1 MARRP
6 PRGVRVAVAM
16 KVVVLAGGVSG
27 EREISLLSGGQ
38 VLAALKGLGHDA
50 ELVDFGPDCA
60 VELRRI
66 APDLV
71 FPTLHGPLGEDGTAA
86 AVLEL
91 LGLPYVGSGVLAGA
105 LAMNKAAAK
114 RVLIAEGLPT
124 PEFELVETVT
134 DPRVQ
139 AGELVVHLGLP
150 LAIKPNSGGS
160 SLGFSV
166 AHDEDAVLDGVAA
179 ALAAAGPDGG
189 ALVESF
195 KPGMEVTVGVL
206 GVANPEALPTL
217 EILARDGKYDYEAK
231 YTAGMSQHVIPARIP
246 EAQAA
251 EAQRLALRAHQLIG
265 ARGLSRV
272 DVICP
277 PSGGVWILE
286 VNTIPG
292 MTELSLFPDAAR
304 AAGLDFPAL
313 VARLVEEALPR

>member
-1 MARRP
+1 L
-6 PRGVRVAVAM
+6 

-27 EREISLLSGGQ
+27 EREVSLRSGEQ
-38 VLAALKGLGHDA
+38 VLQALRALGHDSA
-50 ELVDFGPDCA
+50 MVDFGPDCG
-60 VELRRI
+60 EQLRRI

-91 LGLPYVGSGVLAGA
+91 LELPYVGSGVLAGA

-114 RVLIAEGLPT
+114 RVMIAEGLPT
-124 PEFELVETVT
+124 PEFELVESVT

-139 AGELVVHLGLP
+139 AGALATHLGLP

-166 AHDEDAVLDGVAA
+166 ARDEDAVLDGVAE
-179 ALAAAGPDGG
+179 ALAAAGPDGA

-195 KPGMEVTVGVL
+195 KPGVEVTIGVL
-206 GVANPEALPTL
+206 GVAEPAALPTL
-217 EILARDGKYDYEAK
+217 EILATSGKYDYEAK
-231 YTAGMSQHVIPARIP
+231 YTEGMSEHVIPARIP

-251 EAQRLALRAHQLIG
+251 EAQRLAVKAHRLIG

-272 DVICP
+272 DFICGDDGR
-277 PSGGVWILE
+277 SWILE
-286 VNTIPG
+286 VNTLPG
-292 MTELSLFPDAAR
+292 MTALSLFPDAAR
-304 AAGLDFPAL
+304 AAGLEFTQL
-313 VARLVEEALPR
+313 VSRLVEEALPR

>member
-1 MARRP
+1 
-6 PRGVRVAVAM
+6 M

-27 EREISLLSGGQ
+27 EREVSLRSGEQVLQALLS
-38 VLAALKGLGHDA
+38 LGHEA
-50 ELVDFGPDCA
+50 AMVDFGPDCGDA
-60 VELRRI
+60 LRRI
-66 APDLV
+66 GPDLV

-114 RVLIAEGLPT
+114 RVMIAEGLPT
-124 PEFELVETVT
+124 PEFELVTGLA
-134 DPRVQ
+134 DPRAQ
-139 AGELVVHLGLP
+139 SGALVDRLGLP

-166 AHDEDAVLDGVAA
+166 ARDADGVLDGVAQ
-179 ALAAAGPDGG
+179 ALAAAGPDGA
-189 ALVESF
+189 ALVEAF
-195 KPGMEVTVGVL
+195 KPGMEVTIGVL
-206 GVANPEALPTL
+206 GVDDPQPLPTL
-217 EILARDGKYDYEAK
+217 EILATSGTYDYEAK
-231 YTAGMSQHVIPARIP
+231 YTEGMSRHVIPARIP

-277 PSGGVWILE
+277 DSGEIWILE
-286 VNTIPG
+286 VNTLPG
-292 MTELSLFPDAAR
+292 MTALSLFPDAAR
-304 AAGLDFPAL
+304 AAGLEFPAL
-313 VARLVEEALPR
+313 VERLVAEALPR

>member
-1 MARRP
+1 
-6 PRGVRVAVAM
+6 M

-27 EREISLLSGGQ
+27 EREVSLRSGEQ
-38 VLAALKGLGHDA
+38 VLNALRSLGHDA
-50 ELVDFGPDCA
+50 EMVDFGPECGEA
-60 VELRRI
+60 LRRI
-66 APDLV
+66 DPDLV

-91 LGLPYVGSGVLAGA
+91 LDLPYVGSGVLAGA

-114 RVLIAEGLPT
+114 RVMIAEGLPT
-124 PEFELVETVT
+124 PEFELVESVA

-139 AGELVVHLGLP
+139 AGNLAAHLGLP

-160 SLGFSV
+160 SLGFSI
-166 AHDEDAVLDGVAA
+166 AQDEDAVLDGVAL
-179 ALAAAGPDGG
+179 ALDSSGPDGA

-195 KPGMEVTVGVL
+195 KPGMEVTIGVL
-206 GVANPEALPTL
+206 GVLDPQALPTL
-217 EILARDGKYDYEAK
+217 EILATSGTYDYEAK

-246 EAQAA
+246 AAQAE
-251 EAQRLALRAHQLIG
+251 EAQRLALRAHHLVG

-277 PSGGVWILE
+277 PTGEVWILE
-286 VNTIPG
+286 VNTMPG

-304 AAGLDFPAL
+304 AAGLEFPAL
-313 VARLVEEALPR
+313 IARLVEEALPA

>member
-1 MARRP
+1 
-6 PRGVRVAVAM
+6 M

-27 EREISLLSGGQ
+27 EREVSLRSGGQ
-38 VLAALKGLGHDA
+38 VLNALRSLGHEA
-50 ELVDFGPDCA
+50 EMVDFGPECGEA
-60 VELRRI
+60 LRRI
-66 APDLV
+66 DPDLV

-91 LGLPYVGSGVLAGA
+91 LDLPYVGSGVLAGA

-114 RVLIAEGLPT
+114 RVMIAEGLPT
-124 PEFELVETVT
+124 PEFELVESVA

-139 AGELVVHLGLP
+139 AGHLAAHLGLP

-160 SLGFSV
+160 SLGFSI
-166 AHDEDAVLDGVAA
+166 ARDEDAVLDGVAL
-179 ALAAAGPDGG
+179 ALDSSGPDGA

-195 KPGMEVTVGVL
+195 KPGMEVTIGVL
-206 GVANPEALPTL
+206 GVHDPQALPTL
-217 EILARDGKYDYEAK
+217 EILATSGTYDYEAK

-246 EAQAA
+246 PAQAE
-251 EAQRLALRAHQLIG
+251 EAQRLALRAHHLVG

-277 PSGGVWILE
+277 PTGEVWILE
-286 VNTIPG
+286 VNTMPG

-304 AAGLDFPAL
+304 AAGLEFPEL
-313 VARLVEEALPR
+313 IARLVEEALPA